1 MRADLRLA
9 VPVLFGWVAVGVL
22 IEVPQALPWCAIA
35 LWVVAVV
42 LLVVGARRRHHPIIV
57 VLALSVGAAGLL
69 TTVAAARVPER
80 QPAATIE
87 ASAAG
92 RHVTATLIT
101 SATVR
106 AATPFDATITGLEV
120 GGEHVAVAVPA
131 TVFPPIDRGASPAA
145 SRIAIG
151 STLRVSG
158 TLVATDPGDDVAFR
172 VFASTPVSAVNG
184 APWYLSWAD
193 GLRSRFGAV
202 ASGLPGDGGALLPG
216 LSIGDTYAVSESLD
230 AAMKSTSLSH
240 LTAVSGANCAVVIAL
255 IMLAGAR
262 LGLPRG
268 ARIAASVIVLV
279 GFVVLVT
286 PEPSVLRAAV
296 MATIVL
302 AAIASGRPASGL
314 PVLALAS
321 LVLLVIDPW
330 LSHSYGFVLSV
341 LATGGL
347 LLLARPLAAWLAQW
361 MPLPLAALI
370 AIPLAAQ
377 LACQPVLIL
386 LTPSIPV
393 YGVIANVLA
402 EPAAPVATVLGL
414 VACVLVPF
422 APALGELVAWVAWV
436 PSAWIAAVARF
447 FSGLPG
453 SGLPWPGGVAGVAL
467 VAGITALALLLV
479 MRVGGRRTRMVIS
492 GVLALTLVALGSV
505 ALGDRVRTQ
514 LSRPGEWQFAACDI
528 GQGDSIL
535 VRSAGKIALVDTGP
549 DPASLERCLGE
560 LGIDR
565 IDLLILSHY
574 DLDHVGGTAA
584 VFGRVDR
591 ALVGP
596 TADANDQR
604 LAEKLAASGARVE
617 HASRGLTGILG
628 ELRFEVL
635 WPKEKLGGVALG
647 NDASVTV
654 RFGGAGECAS
664 GCLSGIFLGDLGE
677 QPQTLLM
684 AANQLSTVDVV
695 KVAHHGSGDQNERL
709 YTKLRAS
716 VALISVGADNTY
728 GHPTDRLLGILSRA
742 GTLAS
747 RTDEQGLIL
756 VSPRHGGGASVWT
769 ERPLPPGKLLHD

>member
-22 IEVPQALPWCAIA
+22 IEVPRALPWCAIA
-35 LWVVAVV
+35 LWVVALV
-42 LLVVGARRRHHPIIV
+42 LLVIGARRRRHSIIIV
-57 VLALSVGAAGLL
+57 IALSVGAAGLL
-69 TTVAAARVPER
+69 TSVAAARAPAR
-80 QPAATIE
+80 QPAAMIE

-92 RHVTATLIT
+92 RHVTATLST
-101 SATVR
+101 SATAR
-106 AATPFDATITGLEV
+106 AGTPFDATITGLDV
-120 GGEHVAVAVPA
+120 GGGRFAITVPA
-131 TVFPPIDRGASPAA
+131 TVFPPIDRGNSPAA

-151 STLRVSG
+151 STVRVSG
-158 TLVATDPGDDVAFR
+158 TLVATDPGDDVGFL
-172 VFASTPVSAVNG
+172 VFASTPVSVLNG
-184 APWYLSWAD
+184 PPWYLSWAD
-193 GLRSRFGAV
+193 GLRSRFGAA
-202 ASGLPGDGGALLPG
+202 ASELPGEGGDLLPG
-216 LSIGDTYAVSESLD
+216 LSIGDTSVVSDSLD

-302 AAIASGRPASGL
+302 AALASGRPASGL
-314 PVLALAS
+314 PVLALAC
-321 LVLLVIDPW
+321 LLLLVMDPW

-361 MPLPLAALI
+361 MPLPIAALI

-393 YGVIANVLA
+393 YGVIANMLA
-402 EPAAPVATVLGL
+402 EPAAPLATVLGL
-414 VACVLVPF
+414 VACVLLPF
-422 APALGELVAWVAWV
+422 TPALGELVSWVAWV

-453 SGLPWPGGVAGVAL
+453 SGLPWPGGAAGVAL

-479 MRVGGRRTRMVIS
+479 LRVGGRRARRLIS
-492 GVLALTLVALGSV
+492 AALALTLVALGAV

-514 LSRPGEWQFAACDI
+514 LSRPGDWQFAACDI
-528 GQGDSIL
+528 GQGDSVLI
-535 VRSAGKIALVDTGP
+535 RSAGKIALVDTGP
-549 DPASLERCLGE
+549 NPASLEQCLDE

-591 ALVGP
+591 AMIGP
-596 TADANDQR
+596 TVDAADEQ
-604 LAEKLAASGARVE
+604 LAEKLAASGARVD
-617 HASRGLTGILG
+617 HVSRGLTGILG

-635 WPKEKLGGVALG
+635 WPRAKLGGVALG

-654 RFGGAGECAS
+654 RFSGAGECAL
-664 GCLSGIFLGDLGE
+664 GCLSAIFLGDLGE
-677 QPQTLLM
+677 EPQTLLM
-684 AANQLSTVDVV
+684 AANHLSEVDVV

-709 YTKLRAS
+709 YATLHAS
-716 VALISVGADNTY
+716 VGLISVGADNTY
-728 GHPTDRLLGILSRA
+728 GHPTDRLLGILARA
-742 GTLAS
+742 GTLAR

-756 VSPRHGGGASVWT
+756 VSPRAGGGATVWT
-769 ERPLPPGKLLHD
+769 ERPLPPGKVLHH